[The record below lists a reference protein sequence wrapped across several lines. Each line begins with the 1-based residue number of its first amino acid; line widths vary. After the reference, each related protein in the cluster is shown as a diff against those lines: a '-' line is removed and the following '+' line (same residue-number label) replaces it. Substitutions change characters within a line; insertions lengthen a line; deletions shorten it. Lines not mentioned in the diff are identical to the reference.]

1 MIGQMYQV
9 QRISRSEFVPIRQL
23 NYHVRCWGK
32 PGPDKTLLVLLHGW
46 MDVAASFQF
55 VVDALSEDHFIIAP
69 DWRGFGLTQSGGAD
83 AFWFPDYLADLDA
96 LLDHF
101 APGQSVNLV
110 GHSMGANVAMVY
122 AGVRPGRI
130 RRLIN
135 LEGFGLPDTTPTQA
149 PGRYVQ
155 WLDGVKQ
162 FNSGALKLKSYDSLD
177 AVAARLAKNNRYLSM
192 DKARWL
198 ANHWSAELSPG
209 EWTILGE
216 AAHKIANAQ
225 LYRVD
230 EVLAVHRN
238 ITAPTLMVEAS
249 DDSMNAWWR
258 GQFTLAEHH
267 ERLKAVANIEI
278 VQVPD
283 CGHMLHHDQPLAV
296 AELLE
301 RFTR

>member
-209 EWTILGE
+209 QWTILGE

-267 ERLKAVANIEI
+267 GRLKAVANIEI